1 MDAEIGKMTK
11 VGGTKCTIEQ
21 QKGVFCLPYLSCSW
35 LCIVVNVRMVVVLV
49 DDDDNYDDMTEGV

>member
-1 MDAEIGKMTK
+1 VDAEIGKMTK

-21 QKGVFCLPYLSCSW
+21 QKGVFFCLPYLSCSW

-49 DDDDNYDDMTEGV
+49 DDDYDDMTDGV